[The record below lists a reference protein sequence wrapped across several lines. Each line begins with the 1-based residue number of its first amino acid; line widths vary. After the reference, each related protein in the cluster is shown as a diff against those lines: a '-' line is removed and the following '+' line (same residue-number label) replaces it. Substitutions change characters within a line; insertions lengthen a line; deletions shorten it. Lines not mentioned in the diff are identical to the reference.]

1 MEKYNLNEG
10 NDALKRVLLMMKYD
24 AKKTLTENIEEME
37 SVNEQYTAPA
47 VGATAVGAGLGAAAA
62 GTAAATG
69 ASIAGGATGAAFT
82 VGATLLPA
90 STSIGAVGAAA
101 LGGAV
106 LGGVLA
112 LGVAPLAYWLI
123 TKDTGANK
131 VKKMFDMCS
140 TDAAKIAKLQRKLQD
155 TDLRSITDDI
165 EDAIVNDSWGFQGGT
180 DEEKLF
186 GAFKKL
192 EAGTASDFCALVAY
206 YNKNS
211 DSGDLWDDL
220 DSDIDSESEW
230 KQIYRPIRN
239 CVEDSLVKIAEET
252 LEDCKTNPDQAK
264 CKKVVPVPV
273 PVPVKPKF
281 KDCTGTYTQ
290 TCKSEV
296 IRKVQGCLN
305 IKPDGLFGP
314 KTQGALESKGYKDG
328 FTDADVDK
336 LCPANVVVQPV
347 VEPPISKEDQYGY
360 DTENQQETKPQF
372 DSTVSNISVDK
383 LDSI

>member
-24 AKKTLTENIEEME
+24 MKKTLTENVEELE
-37 SVNEQYTAPA
+37 SVDEQYETSA
-47 VGATAVGAGLGAAAA
+47 VV
-62 GTAAATG
+62 GTAAG
-69 ASIAGGATGAAFT
+69 AG
-82 VGATLLPA
+82 VGSLSALGTIFGL
-90 STSIGAVGAAA
+90 SAAA
-101 LGGAV
+101 SGA
-106 LGGVLA
+106 LIGGVVG

-131 VKKMFDMCS
+131 VKKMFEMCS
-140 TDAAKIAKLQRKLQD
+140 TDAAKIAKLERKLQD
-155 TDLRSITDDI
+155 TDLRAITDDI

-192 EAGTASDFCALVAY
+192 ESGTASDFCALVKY
-206 YNKNS
+206 YNTHS

-220 DSDIDSESEW
+220 DSDIDAESEW

-239 CVEDSLVKIAEET
+239 CVEDSLKKIAEDT
-252 LEDCKTNPDQAK
+252 IKDCKQDPNQAK
-264 CKKVVPVPV
+264 CKGGGGGGGT
-273 PVPVKPKF
+273 KPKF
-281 KDCTGTYTQ
+281 RDCKGTYTQ
-290 TCKSEV
+290 GCKSEV

-305 IKPDGLFGP
+305 VKPDGLFGP
-314 KTQGALESKGYKDG
+314 KTQGALESKGFKNG

-336 LCPANVVVQPV
+336 LCPANVVV
-347 VEPPISKEDQYGY
+347 EPPVSQEDQYGY
-360 DTENQQETKPQF
+360 NTGNQQGQKPPF
-372 DSTVSNISVDK
+372 DSTVSHISADK

>member
-37 SVNEQYTAPA
+37 SVDEQY
-47 VGATAVGAGLGAAAA
+47 GAAAATGAATGAAIGAGAAATGLVSGTLTGSIATLPGLATSVGLALTPVGTAA
-62 GTAAATG
+62 GTAA
-69 ASIAGGATGAAFT
+69 T
-82 VGATLLPA
+82 VGF
-90 STSIGAVGAAA
+90 GV
-101 LGGAV
+101 V
-106 LGGVLA
+106 GGVVG
-112 LGVAPLAYWLI
+112 LGLLPLAYWLI

-131 VKKMFDMCS
+131 VKKMFEMCS
-140 TDAAKIAKLQRKLQD
+140 TDAAKIAKLERKLQD
-155 TDLRSITDDI
+155 TDLRSMTDDI

-206 YNKNS
+206 YNKKS

-239 CVEDSLVKIAEET
+239 CVEDSLLTIKDET
-252 LEDCKTNPDQAK
+252 IKDCKQDPNQAK
-264 CKKVVPVPV
+264 CKGGGGGGGETT
-273 PVPVKPKF
+273 PKF
-281 KDCTGTYTQ
+281 KDCKGTYTQ
-290 TCKSEV
+290 GCKSEV

-305 IKPDGLFGP
+305 VKPDSLFGP
-314 KTQGALESKGYKDG
+314 KTQGALESKGFKNG

-336 LCPANVVVQPV
+336 LCPVNVV
-347 VEPPISKEDQYGY
+347 VEPPVSQEDQYGY
-360 DTENQQETKPQF
+360 DTGNQQGQKPPF
-372 DSTVSNISVDK
+372 DSTVSHISADK

>member
-24 AKKTLTENIEEME
+24 MKKTLTENVEEIE
-37 SVNEQYTAPA
+37 SVDEQYTAPA

-69 ASIAGGATGAAFT
+69 ASIAGGTTGAAFT

-131 VKKMFDMCS
+131 VKKMFEMCS
-140 TDAAKIAKLQRKLQD
+140 TDAAKIAKLPRKLQD

-192 EAGTASDFCALVAY
+192 ESGTASDFCALIKY
-206 YNKNS
+206 YNTHS

-220 DSDIDSESEW
+220 DSDIDAESEW

-239 CVEDSLVKIAEET
+239 CVEDSLVTIADET
-252 LEDCKTNPDQAK
+252 IKDCKTNPNQAK
-264 CKKVVPVPV
+264 CKKVVPPT
-273 PVPVKPKF
+273 PTPKF
-281 KDCTGTYTQ
+281 KDCKGTYTQ
-290 TCKSEV
+290 GCKSEV

-305 IKPDGLFGP
+305 VKPDGLFGP
-314 KTQGALESKGYKDG
+314 KTQGALESKGFKNG
-328 FTDADVDK
+328 FTDVDVDK
-336 LCPANVVVQPV
+336 LCPANVVV
-347 VEPPISKEDQYGY
+347 EPPVSQEDQYGY
-360 DTENQQETKPQF
+360 NTGNQQGQKPPF
-372 DSTVSNISVDK
+372 DSTVSHISADK

>member
-37 SVNEQYTAPA
+37 SVDEQYEAPA
-47 VGATAVGAGLGAAAA
+47 VAGTAIGAGAGAAAGAAGLLGAAAVPLPA
-62 GTAAATG
+62 
-69 ASIAGGATGAAFT
+69 IAGATAQ
-82 VGATLLPA
+82 
-90 STSIGAVGAAA
+90 AAA
-101 LGGAV
+101 LGTGLIGPITATLGVGAATAGAIVGGAV
-106 LGGVLA
+106 GLAVL
-112 LGVAPLAYWLI
+112 PLVYWLV

-131 VKKMFDMCS
+131 VKKMFEMCS
-140 TDAAKIAKLQRKLQD
+140 TDSAKIAKLPRKLGE

-165 EDAIVNDSWGFQGGT
+165 DDAINEKTWGFMAGT

-192 EAGTASDFCALVAY
+192 ESGTASDFCALIKY
-206 YNKNS
+206 YNAHS
-211 DSGDLWDDL
+211 DSGDLFDDL
-220 DSDIDSESEW
+220 DSDIDAESEW

-239 CVEDSLVKIAEET
+239 CVEDSLKTIADET
-252 LEDCKTNPDQAK
+252 IQDCKQNPNQAK
-264 CKKVVPVPV
+264 CKAGGGGGGGKTT
-273 PVPVKPKF
+273 PKF
-281 KDCTGTYTQ
+281 KNCTGTYTQ
-290 TCKSEV
+290 GCKSEV

-305 IKPDGLFGP
+305 IKQDGLFGP
-314 KTQGALESKGYKDG
+314 KTQGALESKGYKNG

-336 LCPANVVVQPV
+336 LCPANVVV
-347 VEPPISKEDQYGY
+347 EPPISQEDQYGY
-360 DTENQQETKPQF
+360 DTGNQQGQKPPF